1 MLLESEYGYLYEE
14 VENINYL
21 LSLNMEL
28 PAEYIEDV
36 SRTISTFNELSENN
50 DFTDKISLNN
60 MKEGEYRYLIDEQGN
75 SLIDI
80 YNKKIKEVTL
90 DVEYINGLY
99 NKMILK
105 RNEYIQQQ
113 LYKDYFTYY
122 KEKNDNNLLDK
133 LFNSKVNQVIPNYI
147 KELKLFYNK
156 YEINDNDILHPFKLN
171 NIRINNQKYKVNFKE
186 DVLENIKIMDSD
198 FGKYLERIYNE
209 GFIII
214 RESNLQEGFFIEL
227 PYTKKGFVY
236 LGCIGDIDDYF
247 NTIHEIGHL
256 YHQYITSNVEYKN
269 QCNSLEIK
277 EFVAHSFEALF
288 VRQFTS
294 EKVKQIYEIQQISS
308 VLWNVVLFEFQKIIY
323 RNLDDYVCLEEKE
336 HIFVNLIKK
345 YTHSYL
351 DNTNKY
357 DILLGSTWMYES
369 MLFETPFYNC
379 EYIYA
384 QINAVDILND
394 HQGSLEELKNNF
406 KNGKNI
412 NIKSLEQV
420 IKHE

>member
-28 PAEYIEDV
+28 PAGYIEDV
-36 SRTISTFNELSENN
+36 SRTISTFNKLSKNNN
-50 DFTDKISLNN
+50 DFLDKTLLNN
-60 MKEGEYRYLIDEQGN
+60 MMEVEYSYLIDEQGN

-80 YNKKIKEVTL
+80 YNKEIKASTL
-90 DVEYINGLY
+90 DVEYINSLY

-105 RNEYIQQQ
+105 RNKYIQQQ

-122 KEKNDNNLLDK
+122 KERNNNNILDK
-133 LFNSKVNQVIPNYI
+133 LFNSKVNRVIPNYI
-147 KELKLFYNK
+147 KELKSFYINF
-156 YEINDNDILHPFKLN
+156 EINEKDMLHPFKLN

-186 DVLENIKIMDSD
+186 DFLENIKIMDSV
-198 FGKYLERIYNE
+198 FGKYLERIYDE
-209 GFIII
+209 GFILIK
-214 RESNLQEGFFIEL
+214 ESNLQEGFFIEL
-227 PYTKKGFVY
+227 PYTKKGFIY
-236 LGCIGDIDDYF
+236 SGCIGDIDDYF

-269 QCNSLEIK
+269 RCNSLEIK

-288 VRQFTS
+288 VRQFSS
-294 EKVKQIYEIQQISS
+294 EKVKKIYEIQQISS

-323 RNLDDYVCLEEKE
+323 RNPNDYLFLEEKE
-336 HIFVNLIKK
+336 RVFVDLLKK

-351 DNTNKY
+351 YNTNEY

-384 QINAVDILND
+384 QINAVDILNN
-394 HQGSLEELKNNF
+394 HQRSLEEIKNNF

-420 IKHE
+420 L

>member
-36 SRTISTFNELSENN
+36 SRTISTFNKLSENI
-50 DFTDKISLNN
+50 DYFDEHLLNN
-60 MKEGEYRYLIDEQGN
+60 MKEGEYGYLIDEQGN

-99 NKMILK
+99 NKMISK
-105 RNEYIQQQ
+105 RNKYIQRQ
-113 LYKDYFTYY
+113 LYEDYFSYY

-133 LFNSKVNQVIPNYI
+133 LFNSKVYQVIPNYI

-156 YEINDNDILHPFKLN
+156 FEINENDVLHPFKLN

-198 FGKYLERIYNE
+198 FGKYLERTYNE

-214 RESNLQEGFFIEL
+214 RQSKLQEGFFVEL
-227 PYTKKGFVY
+227 PYTKKGFIY
-236 LGCIGDIDDYF
+236 LGCTGDIDDYF

-269 QCNSLEIK
+269 RCNSLEIK

-288 VRQFTS
+288 VRRFSS
-294 EKVKQIYEIQQISS
+294 EKVKKIYEIQQISS
-308 VLWNVVLFEFQKIIY
+308 VLWNIVLFEFQTVIY
-323 RNLDDYVCLEEKE
+323 RDLDDYVCLEEKE
-336 HIFVNLIKK
+336 RIFVDLLKK

-384 QINAVDILND
+384 QINAVDILNNS
-394 HQGSLEELKNNF
+394 QRNLEEIKHNF

-412 NIKSLEQV
+412 NIKSFEQV
-420 IKHE
+420 R